1 MFLSETDITPYIK
14 SGEQVQLAV
23 RITDAGGNHD
33 WRDSELFRGEI
44 KCCLPVMALE
54 E

>member
-1 MFLSETDITPYIK
+1 MYN
-14 SGEQVQLAV
+14 LAV

-33 WRDSELFRGEI
+33 WRDSRTIPWGDKML
-44 KCCLPVMALE
+44 LPVMALE